1 MYIKA
6 NRDLFYSRLQAIGRD
21 PEKPTHQLWNETA
34 AGLQNSDL
42 KNWFVNRF
50 LFSGKAGSLTERQIL
65 NYHMA
70 IECMSIMEPSVRFAT
85 VDASTFN
92 IMVETNDGVIPIEFL
107 SSGFRA
113 TFYTILGIIKEIE
126 LRGIAVQARDFA
138 GAIAIDEI
146 DLHLHPTWQ
155 RQIARVLRT
164 AFPEAQFIIT
174 THSPHVIQVAESGE
188 VIALVRSDDGRPTF
202 NRLPNLPYGFQGWT
216 VEEILEDVMRVPTT
230 KSPLFE
236 REMQNFDKALR
247 EEDQQELARHLEILE
262 QMLHPGSALRK
273 LLRLQAAP
281 VLG

>member
-1 MYIKA
+1 
-6 NRDLFYSRLQAIGRD
+6 
-21 PEKPTHQLWNETA
+21 LWSETA
-34 AGLQNSDL
+34 VGIRNNDL

-50 LFSGKAGSLTERQIL
+50 MFSSNAGSLTELQRH
-65 NYHMA
+65 NYYMA
-70 IECMSIMEPSVRFAT
+70 IECMSTMEPSVRFAT

-92 IMVETNDGVIPIEFL
+92 IMVETNDGVIPMEFL

-126 LRGIAVQARDFA
+126 LRKIPIRAGDFA
-138 GAIAIDEI
+138 GTIAIDEI

-164 AFPEAQFIIT
+164 TFPATQFIMT
-174 THSPHVIQVAESGE
+174 THSPHVIQAAESGE
-188 VIALVRSDDGRPTF
+188 VIALVRNDEGRPTY
-202 NRLPNLPYGFQGWT
+202 NPLPNLPYGFQGWT
-216 VEEILEDVMRVPTT
+216 VEEILEDVMRVPST

-236 REMQNFDKALR
+236 TAIQNFDQALS
-247 EEDQQELARHLEILE
+247 EENQKSLAEHLGILE
-262 QMLHPGSALRK
+262 QMLHPKSPLRK